1 MPPRKTTTTSR
12 KNYYHGN
19 TYRTVKRTMSHTAT
33 YLCNSPKFK
42 GLRNECQWRM
52 GSYQNVYSQFTGTGQ
67 KTNLSPTI
75 ANRWMKYVNNGVQVF
90 KFTNKDFCTHFG
102 NRWANT
108 APTAAYRFLKNR
120 YGNTIKDVARGKGN
134 CWLVATTRTPTAR
147 PFTNYNW

>member
-19 TYRTVKRTMSHTAT
+19 TCRTAKRTLSHTAT

-52 GSYQNVYSQFTGTGQ
+52 GSYHNVYSQFTGTGQ
-67 KTNLSPTI
+67 KTTISPTI

-90 KFTNKDFCTHFG
+90 NLTDGTWTKGRFFGVFTEVFG
-102 NRWANT
+102 NNSTSNNT
-108 APTAAYRFLKNR
+108 AWESDWDNINIY
-120 YGNTIKDVARGKGN
+120 DM
-134 CWLVATTRTPTAR
+134 TP
-147 PFTNYNW
+147 